1 LLVFTHVDI
10 VNGNT
15 NRYQSHKIALK
26 TKVSRAL
33 KQKYGLDRELP
44 MLWIS
49 TQKYTCGFLKGLSD
63 FCDCEKGNRYH
74 SDCRRRLYEQVMRR
88 KGTPFTLKE
97 IEEKSNDNDEK
108 EETATLAIAKNEQ
121 N

>member
-1 LLVFTHVDI
+1 
-10 VNGNT
+10 
-15 NRYQSHKIALK
+15 
-26 TKVSRAL
+26 
-33 KQKYGLDRELP
+33 

-49 TQKYTCGFLKGLSD
+49 TQKYTCGFLKGLSE

-88 KGTPFTLKE
+88 KAIPFTLKE
-97 IEEKSNDNDEK
+97 IEEKSNADDK
-108 EETATLAIAKNEQ
+108 EEEIAMLTITEEEQ